1 MTADV
6 AIVGAGPAGA
16 WAARAL
22 ASAGARVVIF
32 DASHPREKP
41 CGGGITGRA
50 LELIQPVLGHGLCAS
65 VVAESARFEADGSGL
80 TPTVPLSCDRLTSQ
94 NALVIVGR
102 AAFDRWLLDRAI
114 ASGAR
119 HIPERVTDVTM
130 DGGSACLATSGGRYL
145 AAHVIG
151 ADGAM
156 SVVRRRLGQPFSRA
170 QLSIAAGY
178 FVHGAS
184 SRAITIRCVSE
195 PAGYIWSFPRTDHL
209 AVGICAQADTL
220 PNSQPLRAIT
230 REWIERASLPDHARL
245 VPYTWP
251 IPSLSASDLRANLVA
266 GPHWMLVGDAAG
278 LVDPLTREGIYF
290 ALRSAEMASQSILE
304 GPNGAHLVYETSL
317 EKEIYPELRRA
328 ASMTAQFFTPAFSS
342 LLLRALDTSPQ
353 IRRIAC
359 DLIAGR
365 QTYHGLRRRLLAT
378 REFGLAVRLAGTR
391 VSTIWPGIRRA
402 HVLSRQD
409 APR

>member
-22 ASAGARVVIF
+22 ASAGARVVIL

-50 LELIQPVLGHGLCAS
+50 LELIQAVVGHGSCAG
-65 VVAESARFEADGSGL
+65 VVADSVHFEADGSSL
-80 TPTVPLSCDRLTSQ
+80 MPTVPLPSERLTSQ
-94 NALVIVGR
+94 NALVIVSR
-102 AAFDRWLLDRAI
+102 AAFDRWLLDHAI
-114 ASGAR
+114 TSGAC
-119 HIPERVTDVTM
+119 HVPERVMDLTM
-130 DGGSACLATSGGRYL
+130 DGGGACLTTSGGRYL

-156 SVVRRRLGQPFSRA
+156 SIVRKRLGRPFSRA

-178 FVHGAS
+178 FVHGTS
-184 SRAITIRCVSE
+184 SRDITIRCVSQ

-209 AVGICAQADTL
+209 AVGICAQADTV
-220 PNSQPLRAIT
+220 PNSQPLRAVT
-230 REWIERASLPDHARL
+230 REWIERASLPVGAHL

-251 IPSLSASDLRANLVA
+251 IPSLSAADLRSNFVA
-266 GPHWMLVGDAAG
+266 GPRWLLVGDAAG
-278 LVDPLTREGIYF
+278 LVDPLTREGIFF
-290 ALRSAEMASQSILE
+290 ALRSAEMASQAILE
-304 GPNGAHLVYETSL
+304 GPDRAHLVYETRL

-342 LLLRALDTSPQ
+342 LLLRALDDSPR
-353 IRRIAC
+353 IRRITA

-378 REFGLAVRLAGTR
+378 REFGLALRFAGTR
-391 VSTIWPGIRRA
+391 VSAIWPGIRRA
-402 HVLSRQD
+402 PVPSRQD
-409 APR
+409 APH